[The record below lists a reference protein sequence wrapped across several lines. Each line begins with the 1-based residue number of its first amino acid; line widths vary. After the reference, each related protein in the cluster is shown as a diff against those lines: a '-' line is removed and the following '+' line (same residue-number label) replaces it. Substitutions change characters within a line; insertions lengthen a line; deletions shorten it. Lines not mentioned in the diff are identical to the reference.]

1 MRDFNEK
8 MYLAGA
14 DNFCLFLTMAS
25 WIKSMLAPSGNERP
39 GKCQDSHNKPA
50 DGEILGLDPLSLK
63 QAFAAPESM
72 TDPDGFE
79 SFV

>member
-1 MRDFNEK
+1 
-8 MYLAGA
+8 
-14 DNFCLFLTMAS
+14 
-25 WIKSMLAPSGNERP
+25 MLAPSGNERP